1 MRSFEFELPA
11 ETAESVEVEADLLGF
26 DTPGSYVRWV
36 VSRRFAIDDGSQLSA
51 TLEEY
56 ASRVRELDD
65 SGDRETL
72 LEAASRADDAARRLE
87 SESDRTDGTSPTDRT
102 DGDGRADGTGGDS
115 GADRTDRAQHHH
127 RNRNR
132 SRDAGGDGDGNQSL
146 ESPTEGLEEG
156 TVDRIEDRN
165 LDEAAA
171 ALSNVEK
178 SRVDTFARRALNKT
192 REQLGDDVET
202 GIDYSARGG
211 VDDAPLGSEIT
222 DLDAIEVPGHD
233 EDLIT
238 QRRLA
243 VGAALALLK
252 DAETAQ
258 RSDFVETLYEEYPAG
273 YQTADSWWACIKR
286 GLRQVDRVKP
296 AGEGSRIW
304 GFRTTPGRVRRISYS

>member
-1 MRSFEFELPA
+1 MRSFELELPG

-26 DTPGSYVRWV
+26 DSPGSYVRWV
-36 VSRRFAIDDGSQLSA
+36 VSRRFAIEDGSQLSA

-72 LEAASRADDAARRLE
+72 MEAANRADDAARRLE
-87 SESDRTDGTSPTDRT
+87 DESDRSDETTAENDDSGGVTGGR
-102 DGDGRADGTGGDS
+102 DGRFEPPADGLD
-115 GADRTDRAQHHH
+115 DR
-127 RNRNR
+127 
-132 SRDAGGDGDGNQSL
+132 
-146 ESPTEGLEEG
+146 
-156 TVDRIEDRN
+156 TVDRVEDRD
-165 LDEAAA
+165 LDAAAA

-192 REQLGDDVET
+192 REQLGEDVET
-202 GIDYSARGG
+202 GIDYSARSG

-233 EDLIT
+233 EDLIA
-238 QRRLA
+238 QRRRA

-252 DAETAQ
+252 DVESAQ
-258 RSDFVETLYEEYPAG
+258 RSDFVDALYEEYPAG
-273 YQTADSWWACIKR
+273 YQTADSWWTCIKR

-296 AGEGSRIW
+296 AGENSRVW
-304 GFRTTPGRVRRISYS
+304 GFRTTPGRVKRISYSR

>member
-1 MRSFEFELPA
+1 MRSFELELPA

-26 DTPGSYVRWV
+26 DSPGSYVRWV

-72 LEAASRADDAARRLE
+72 LEAASRADDEARRLE
-87 SESDRTDGTSPTDRT
+87 DESDRARESEQTSETRE
-102 DGDGRADGTGGDS
+102 TGGSDEDD
-115 GADRTDRAQHHH
+115 G
-127 RNRNR
+127 
-132 SRDAGGDGDGNQSL
+132 SRDRDESRGGDDSL
-146 ESPTEGLEEG
+146 EPPAEGLEEG
-156 TVDRIEDRN
+156 TVDRIEDRD
-165 LDEAAA
+165 LDAAAA

-178 SRVDTFARRALNKT
+178 SRVDTFARRALNQT

-202 GIDYSARGG
+202 GIDYSAQSG

-233 EDLIT
+233 DELIA
-238 QRRLA
+238 QRRRA

-252 DAETAQ
+252 DVESAQ
-258 RSDFVETLYEEYPAG
+258 RSDFVEALYEEYPAG
-273 YQTADSWWACIKR
+273 YETADSWWSCIKR

-296 AGEGSRIW
+296 AGEGSRVW
-304 GFRTTPGRVRRISYS
+304 GVRTTPGRVKRISYS

>member
-1 MRSFEFELPA
+1 MRSFELELPA

-26 DTPGSYVRWV
+26 DSPGSYVRWV

-72 LEAASRADDAARRLE
+72 MEAASRADDAARRLE
-87 SESDRTDGTSPTDRT
+87 DESDRPSEERSEPDDSDSGDDGPAPFESP
-102 DGDGRADGTGGDS
+102 ADGLD
-115 GADRTDRAQHHH
+115 DR
-127 RNRNR
+127 
-132 SRDAGGDGDGNQSL
+132 
-146 ESPTEGLEEG
+146 
-156 TVDRIEDRN
+156 TVDRVEDRD
-165 LDEAAA
+165 LEAAAA

-202 GIDYSARGG
+202 GIDYSAQGG

-233 EDLIT
+233 DDLID
-238 QRRLA
+238 RRRRA

-252 DAETAQ
+252 DVETAQ
-258 RSDFVETLYEEYPAG
+258 RSDFVDALYEEYPAG
-273 YQTADSWWACIKR
+273 YETADSWWNCIKR

-296 AGEGSRIW
+296 AGENSRVW
-304 GFRTTPGRVRRISYS
+304 GFRTTPGRVKRISYS